1 MVFRFFII
9 GILFCFTMFSSA
21 QIEQYLEN
29 DQGKTVEQ
37 VPKAE
42 AYLIGMTFTT
52 EIIGFEVKEDEAIQY
67 NRMILV
73 PLSKC
78 LKKEVA
84 LIDKS
89 KLEKIRDLT
98 APVVIASLQSYQT
111 HPASLEQKEGE
122 ITVIFHFFNN
132 PNEQKPYKSLK
143 LTVRGEKHWGNSTP
157 LENAIKEL
165 AVELKRSC
173 NKK

>member
-1 MVFRFFII
+1 
-9 GILFCFTMFSSA
+9 MFSAA

-29 DQGKTVEQ
+29 DQEKTIEQ

-42 AYLIGMTFTT
+42 AYLIGIAFTT
-52 EIIGFEVKEDEAIQY
+52 EIFGFEVKEDEAIQY
-67 NRMILV
+67 NRMILL

-78 LKKEVA
+78 LKKEFA

-89 KLEKIRDLT
+89 KLETIRDL
-98 APVVIASLQSYQT
+98 AVPVVVASLQSYQT
-111 HPASLEQKEGE
+111 HSASLEQKEGE

-143 LTVRGEKHWGNSTP
+143 LTARGEKHWGNSTP
-157 LENAIKEL
+157 LENSIKEL
-165 AVELKRSC
+165 AVELKHSC